1 MSASTSTQ
9 SIIDPAQQLIIYNG
23 YQLNVRSMTIKE
35 LNTEGNKLQNIWYLL
50 NSQKNL
56 GSIITDI
63 FQECNGRSG
72 GISQLTPYRLR

>member
-1 MSASTSTQ
+1 
-9 SIIDPAQQLIIYNG
+9 
-23 YQLNVRSMTIKE
+23 MTIKE
-35 LNTEGNKLQNIWYLL
+35 LNTEGIKLQNIWYLL

-56 GSIITDI
+56 GSIITDF

>member
-1 MSASTSTQ
+1 
-9 SIIDPAQQLIIYNG
+9 
-23 YQLNVRSMTIKE
+23 MTIKE

-50 NSQKNL
+50 NTCSQKNL